1 MIFQGLKVEDG
12 YFGIEGSNFG
22 AYRLRHLFRFDS
34 RARDQNHVRAVVLE
48 QGQIEKWLGRLPQAA
63 VLYILGDANDFQPIL
78 GQFYAP
84 PKGIPSGPVASRH
97 RLVDDHHTGSAVLI
111 SFIEV
116 PAMRERDAHRLKILW
131 ADGFIVEA
139 HVFVLSRCVAVDRD
153 AGKRNSVTGE
163 GQASRQGRRLNARQR
178 PDALDQTA
186 IEVAPVALVVASQER
201 VERSEQN
208 AMRIKSRIS
217 PVRLTQTADK

>member
-1 MIFQGLKVEDG
+1 MF
-12 YFGIEGSNFG
+12 
-22 AYRLRHLFRFDS
+22 
-34 RARDQNHVRAVVLE
+34 
-48 QGQIEKWLGRLPQAA
+48 
-63 VLYILGDANDFQPIL
+63 GDANDFQPIL

-84 PKGIPSGPVASRH
+84 PEGITCGPVASRH
-97 RLVDDHHTGSAVLI
+97 RLVDDYHTRSAVLI

-116 PAMRERDAHRLKILW
+116 PAKRERDAHRLKILR

-139 HVFVLSRCVAVDRD
+139 HGFVLSRRVAVARD

-186 IEVAPVALVVASQER
+186 IEVAPVALVVAAQER
-201 VERSEQN
+201 VEGSEQN
-208 AMRIKSRIS
+208 TVRIKSRIS
-217 PVRLTQTADK
+217 LIRLTVTADKYACAG